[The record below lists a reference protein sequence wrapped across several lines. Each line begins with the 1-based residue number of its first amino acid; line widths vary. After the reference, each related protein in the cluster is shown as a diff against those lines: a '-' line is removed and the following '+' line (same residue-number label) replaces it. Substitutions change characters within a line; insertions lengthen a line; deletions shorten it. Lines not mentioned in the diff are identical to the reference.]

1 MLEDLE
7 CPPVGRSAGTVFAYA
22 HAWAQEIPNES
33 KGLLHQIIFRVVP
46 AQSRMG
52 PTSSDDDLVR
62 INLDRHR
69 ETALGLG
76 RNVEDAMIF
85 IRIDRPVMLNLW
97 KV

>member
-1 MLEDLE
+1 MDDLE
-7 CPPVGRSAGTVFAYA
+7 RPPVGRAAGTVFAYA

-33 KGLLHQIIFRVVP
+33 KGLLDQIIFRVVP
-46 AQSRMG
+46 TQSRMRSA
-52 PTSSDDDLVR
+52 SSDDDLVR

-69 ETALGLG
+69 ETALGIG
-76 RNVEDAMIF
+76 RNIEDAMIL